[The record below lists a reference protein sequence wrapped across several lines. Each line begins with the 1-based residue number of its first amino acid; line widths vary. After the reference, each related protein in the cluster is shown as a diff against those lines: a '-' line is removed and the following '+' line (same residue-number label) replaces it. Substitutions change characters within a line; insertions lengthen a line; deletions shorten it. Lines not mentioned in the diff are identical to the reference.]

1 MLDPDALIEGMIEIK
16 TESGQSVIVI
26 EKGRYEI
33 AETGEVLTSDNP
45 RHSRSMGVRKY
56 EPFNPIL
63 MFRK

>member
-45 RHSRSMGVRKY
+45 KALSIDGRQK
-56 EPFNPIL
+56 I
-63 MFRK
+63 